1 MSDMGLKEFAREYR
15 KRDAG
20 LKGLDGSPE
29 AVRKQNI
36 EAGRKNFRTFCNL
49 RNPEFFKPER
59 TYQDDICNT
68 LAGGL

>member
-49 RNPEFFKPER
+49 RNPEFFNP
-59 TYQDDICNT
+59 
-68 LAGGL
+68 